1 MKKWIALIVLCFA
14 ATAFAAV
21 TVTLTIPDA
30 SAARVLAMMRQW
42 DHCHIHIVVQGSEN
56 AGDPNVP
63 DYHAEWDITDAIPP
77 EDPNT
82 ETPQQFGKRFIRQ
95 LLVGCV
101 KAHEMV
107 AAKATEKAAH
117 DAIAPADVNVP
128 DGIIQ

>member
-1 MKKWIALIVLCFA
+1 MKKTVILLSILFC

-21 TVTLTIPDA
+21 TVTLTIPTEYA
-30 SAARVLAMMRQW
+30 TRVLTMMRQW

-56 AGDPNVP
+56 ASDPNVP
-63 DYHAEWDITDAIPP
+63 DYHAEWDITDKIPP
-77 EDPNT
+77 EDPKT

-95 LLVGCV
+95 LLVECV

-107 AAKATEKAAH
+107 AANGANKAAH
-117 DAIAPADVNVP
+117 DAIAPPDVNVP